1 MRRWLWLMLA
11 LGGPLAGASQPPLDP
26 TLASSLA
33 YHESPGEQVPLQLT
47 FRDAH
52 DRIRSLGQ
60 ELHGLPVIFIPGYFN
75 CPNLCSVVRASLFEA
90 LKADGLRAGRD
101 YTLTVVSI
109 DPRETS
115 ADARRAM
122 ARDREDFDLPGA
134 GEDWHYLTGASDS
147 IRAVADAVGF
157 RALQDKR
164 TSQYLHP
171 AGLVFLTP
179 QGVVSSYLL
188 GVGYTPVQVR
198 AAIERAGAGR
208 IAAAASPILLLCFHF
223 DATTG
228 RYSLEIM
235 KLIRLGGVLT
245 VLTLGAL
252 LWLLRRR
259 PAEPRP

>member
-1 MRRWLWLMLA
+1 LWLA
-11 LGGPLAGASQPPLDP
+11 LLLGAPLAGASPPLDP
-26 TLASSLA
+26 ALASSLA
-33 YHESPGEQVPLQLT
+33 YHERPGVQVPLQLS

-52 DRIRSLGQ
+52 NEVRTLAQ
-60 ELHGLPVIFIPGYFN
+60 ELHGLPVILIPGYFA

-90 LKADGLRAGRD
+90 LRADRLRAGRD

-115 ADARRAM
+115 VDARRAL
-122 ARDREDFDLPGA
+122 ARDRDAFDLPGA
-134 GEDWHYLTGASDS
+134 GEDWHYLTGSSDS
-147 IRAVADAVGF
+147 IHAVADAVGF
-157 RALQDKR
+157 RALRDAR
-164 TSQYLHP
+164 SSQYLHP

-228 RYSLEIM
+228 RYSLQIM

-245 VLTLGAL
+245 ILTLGVL

-259 PAEPRP
+259 PAEARP